1 MYFSHMNK
9 SRRSHFEFI
18 ALMAALMSAAAVA
31 IDALLPALNI
41 IGSDL
46 NVTDARDIQLLIIMI
61 FLGLGIGPLLFGPIS
76 DSLGRKPIVYVGFA
90 IFIIA
95 SFICI
100 YAPNLEVMVAGRI
113 LQGIGLS
120 APRTISISMI
130 RDCFSG
136 DYMARIMSFVTV
148 IFLLVPIIAPAMG
161 QMILNVMDWKAIFYV
176 QIVFTILISL
186 WFFFRQKETLHEEYR
201 IPLTK
206 DLFINSTK
214 EVFKYRETIGYT
226 LISGFITGSFM
237 VYLSTTQQI
246 FQNQYGLMEE
256 FPYIFAGLAISVGA
270 ATLLNGTLV
279 MIYGMER
286 IVTVALLAFCAISL
300 SYIVLFS
307 NGINPSIG
315 VILTFFAIQF
325 FAIGFLFG
333 NIRALAM
340 QPVGHVAGIGAAITG
355 FISTLM
361 AVPISTYIGREVT
374 TSALPLF
381 VGFLI
386 CSIASIIILY
396 YLKFKKRGEL
406 SAKKV

>member
-1 MYFSHMNK
+1 MNK

-46 NVTDARDIQLLIIMI
+46 HVTDPRDIQLLIIMI

-76 DSLGRKPIVYVGFA
+76 DSLGRKPIVYMGFA

-148 IFLLVPIIAPAMG
+148 VFLLVPIIAPAMG
-161 QMILNVMDWKAIFYV
+161 QLILNVMDWKAIFYV
-176 QIVFTILISL
+176 QIVFTIFISL

-279 MIYGMER
+279 MKYGMER
-286 IVTVALLAFCAISL
+286 IVTWALLAFCAISL
-300 SYIVLFS
+300 SYLILFS

-315 VILTFFAIQF
+315 VILAFFGIQF

-355 FISTLM
+355 FISTIM

-396 YLKFKKRGEL
+396 YLKHKKRVDL